1 MRCNVTE
8 YRRTVKV
15 SCPHCFG
22 VEAKEYWVRHLDELR
37 RKMIR
42 CPVCGSVMLRVDSE
56 KEEYLVSL
64 SKIAR
69 RKMHDAIA
77 RQEEDH
83 YAHR

>member
-1 MRCNVTE
+1 VRGSE
-8 YRRTVKV
+8 YRRTVTFA
-15 SCPHCFG
+15 CPHCFG
-22 VEAKEYWVRHLDELR
+22 VEAKEYWVRDLDELR

-56 KEEYLVSL
+56 KEELLVSL
-64 SKIAR
+64 SKIAF